1 MAKPSTTEKPKAVE
15 TLTNIVEQAIA
26 FRFTERN
33 PTIGDLAR
41 LVNTGSRLLRFS
53 DVDERLSVE
62 NATTVALAKKLQ
74 LMS

>member
-1 MAKPSTTEKPKAVE
+1 MAKVSATEKPKAVE
-15 TLTNIVEQAIA
+15 TLIGVVEQAIA
-26 FRFTERN
+26 FRFVERS

-62 NATTVALAKKLQ
+62 NATTVALAKKLA

>member
-1 MAKPSTTEKPKAVE
+1 MAKPTITEKPKAVE

-26 FRFTERN
+26 FRFTERS

-41 LVNTGSRLLRFS
+41 LTNTANRLLRFS
-53 DVDERLSVE
+53 DIDERLSVE
-62 NATTVALAKKLQ
+62 NATTVALAKKLS